1 MKDDIL
7 TRVVVDVQGRKFY
20 LYSDQGNER
29 LVECQT
35 LEEFMNVLK
44 VCRDTLDEDTLAYA
58 TLP

>member
-1 MKDDIL
+1 MGNDIL

-29 LVECQT
+29 MVECQT

-44 VCRDTLDEDTLAYA
+44 VCRETLDESTLAYA

>member
-44 VCRDTLDEDTLAYA
+44 VCRDTLDEGTLAYA